1 MGVKVFSV
9 NVYVDGYFLG
19 RKLELRY
26 ENIVYFGKLVR
37 ELGVDFVI
45 VQDGDVDR
53 IVVFDEKGN
62 YVDEDIVIVFFVK
75 FYVEEYGGGIVVVLI
90 DMGLRIDVVVE
101 RVGGRVVR
109 ILFGQ
114 FYDGIK

>member
-1 MGVKVFSV
+1 MKVFSV

-45 VQDGDVDR
+45 V
-53 IVVFDEKGN
+53 
-62 YVDEDIVIVFFVK
+62 
-75 FYVEEYGGGIVVVLI
+75 
-90 DMGLRIDVVVE
+90 
-101 RVGGRVVR
+101 
-109 ILFGQ
+109 
-114 FYDGIK
+114 